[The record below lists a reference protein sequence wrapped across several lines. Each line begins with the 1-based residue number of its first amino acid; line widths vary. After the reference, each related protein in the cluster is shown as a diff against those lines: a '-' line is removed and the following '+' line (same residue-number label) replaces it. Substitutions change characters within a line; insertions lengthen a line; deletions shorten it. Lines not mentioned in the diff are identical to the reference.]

1 MIKLLRFLQNE
12 IYNIIRTRAF
22 QIVVLI
28 LILMMLFDG
37 VLAYRMYSTN
47 LTDTLNYYEILDDG
61 TFKSYPFLQIYTVYN
76 SWIGGRVNQVLPMI
90 FFYTLPLFSV
100 IPYSWSYLSERKNGY
115 DRSMVTHLGKKTYF
129 WGKYLSA
136 FISGFITVLI
146 PMLLSF
152 VFVCCLIPAYKTDV
166 DFDLYYQIRG
176 DEKLLGNLYY
186 AHPLITVFLNMLQIS
201 IFAGAWATV
210 PFALSFYEKNKFII
224 LLAPYLFLMYLMASL
239 ELAFAYH
246 SYAETSIIDYI
257 WLTGNS
263 TNQYL
268 WIYLVQMLAVIV
280 PPIIVVLERSK
291 NADVY

>member
-1 MIKLLRFLQNE
+1 MIKLLHFLQNE
-12 IYNIIRTRAF
+12 LYNIFRTRAF
-22 QIVVLI
+22 QVVVLI

-100 IPYSWSYLSERKNGY
+100 IPYSWSYLSERRNGY
-115 DRSMVTHLGKKTYF
+115 DRAMVTHLGKKTYF
-129 WGKYLSA
+129 WGKYFSA

-152 VFVCCLIPAYKTDV
+152 IFVCCLIPAYKTDV

-176 DEKLLGNLYY
+176 DGKLLGNLYY

-210 PFALSFYEKNKFII
+210 PFALSFYEKNEFII
-224 LLAPYLFLMYLMASL
+224 LFAPYLFLMYLMASL
-239 ELAFAYH
+239 ELAFAYR

-280 PPIIVVLERSK
+280 SPIIVVLERSK